1 MYGQAGY
8 AGGMYQRSAQ
18 LYDAIYAFKDYR
30 AESERLL
37 EVIRACVP
45 GARTLL
51 DVACG
56 SGKHL
61 EQLAAHFEVQGLD
74 LEPRLLEVARA
85 RLPQTPLHQGD
96 MRTFRLE
103 ARFDAVTCLFS
114 AIGYAPSLE
123 AFHETLA
130 TFAAHLEPGGL
141 VLVEPWFTPEQWRPG
156 TVHTL

>member
-1 MYGQAGY
+1 MAKAGY

-18 LYDAIYAFKDYR
+18 LYDASYDFKDYR

-37 EVIRACVP
+37 EVIRARVP

-85 RLPQTPLHQGD
+85 RL
-96 MRTFRLE
+96 E
-103 ARFDAVTCLFS
+103 
-114 AIGYAPSLE
+114 
-123 AFHETLA
+123 
-130 TFAAHLEPGGL
+130 
-141 VLVEPWFTPEQWRPG
+141 
-156 TVHTL
+156 